1 MRRAESQPV
10 ARRDSEADRHGKTG
24 WVRCFLAVPLAEPGL
39 TAAKALQDEL
49 RARVPDVR
57 WARPETLH
65 LTVHF
70 FGAIEEA
77 RAGAAL
83 EAVQPIVGRTS
94 PFDVV
99 LDLLGVFPPHAIPR
113 VLWLGPARDIAP
125 LTALALECRDAL
137 AAGFEVES
145 RRYHAHCTLG
155 RPRLPWSDTARAAW
169 EESVIANA
177 SQTEIR
183 FTARRVVLFESR
195 PAPGG
200 AVYTERNSLAFSGD

>member
-1 MRRAESQPV
+1 
-10 ARRDSEADRHGKTG
+10 
-24 WVRCFLAVPLAEPGL
+24 VRCFLAVPLAEPGL
-39 TAAKALQDEL
+39 TAAKALQNEL
-49 RARVPDVR
+49 RARIPDVR

-77 RAGAAL
+77 RADAAL
-83 EAVQPIVGRTS
+83 DAVQPVAGRTS

-99 LDLLGVFPPHAIPR
+99 LDRLGAFPAHAIPR

-125 LTALALECRDAL
+125 LTALALECRTVLDG
-137 AAGFEVES
+137 AGFEVES

-155 RPRLPWSDTARAAW
+155 RPRLPWSDNARSAWGEWVTAAA
-169 EESVIANA
+169 N
-177 SQTEIR
+177 QTEIR
-183 FTARRVVLFESR
+183 FSARRLVLFDSR

-200 AVYTERNSLAFSGD
+200 AVYTERNSLAFSGA